1 MVEGHSRDLH
11 PIVREEIYKI
21 AAEAVRNAFQHAQ
34 ARHIDVDI
42 RYDHRHFRLVVR
54 DDGKGIDPAVLAALG
69 KEGHFGLHGMP
80 ERASVIGG
88 RLTVWSEPNIGTEV
102 ELRVPVRAAYART
115 SQAPRVA
122 SNVGRGSWT

>member
-1 MVEGHSRDLH
+1 M
-11 PIVREEIYKI
+11 
-21 AAEAVRNAFQHAQ
+21 
-34 ARHIDVDI
+34 
-42 RYDHRHFRLVVR
+42 R

-102 ELRVPVRAAYART
+102 ELRVPAGAAYART